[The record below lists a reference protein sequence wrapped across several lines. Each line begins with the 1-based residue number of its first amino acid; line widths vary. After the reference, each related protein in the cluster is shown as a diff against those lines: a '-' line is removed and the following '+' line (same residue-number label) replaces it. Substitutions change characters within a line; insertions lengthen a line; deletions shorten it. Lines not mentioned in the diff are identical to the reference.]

1 MQSGLF
7 SLYFQVVFEQGDV
20 FVHTT
25 VPASTLHDNI
35 IRGKLVILKKV
46 SGNLQSLL
54 GKVELP
60 HQLVISF
67 EI

>member
-46 SGNLQSLL
+46 SGNLQLL
-54 GKVELP
+54 LERVELP
-60 HQLVISF
+60 RQLVISF
-67 EI
+67 QI

>member
-1 MQSGLF
+1 MQPGLLF
-7 SLYFQVVFEQGDV
+7 LPFQVVFEQGDV

-46 SGNLQSLL
+46 SASI
-54 GKVELP
+54 K
-60 HQLVISF
+60 
-67 EI
+67 